1 VKRLILTLSLL
12 LALPAPAFAQDEA
25 ATADDLHVDERLR
38 FIAARLKAEAVQ
50 ARTWEAGWSI
60 VYVGG
65 LGYGSYQLAHARTKA
80 ADTEAAV
87 GIGKSL
93 IGGVTMGLFPLKA
106 SRGAHELDR
115 ATEADGSLA
124 RLDLAE
130 TLLRRNADEANLRY
144 AWQPHVFSLLMNL
157 VGGAAIWIAGDWKRA
172 AQSTGIAV
180 AVGELQIWT
189 QPWQAKSDLRE
200 YRRRFGA
207 LGAAAQPARQLA
219 ATTPAVHVS
228 ATSLAVTF

>member
-1 VKRLILTLSLL
+1 MKRLVLMLSLL
-12 LALPAPAFAQDEA
+12 LSLPAFAQEET
-25 ATADDLHVDERLR
+25 ATNDDLHVDERLR
-38 FIAARLKAEAVQ
+38 FIAARLKSEAVQ

-65 LGYGSYQLAHARTKA
+65 LGYGSYQLAHARNAA

-93 IGGVTMGLFPLKA
+93 IGGITMGLFPLKA
-106 SRGAHELDR
+106 SRGAHELD
-115 ATEADGSLA
+115 ASPAADGSLA

-130 TLLRRNADEANLRY
+130 SLLRRNAAEADLRY

-157 VGGAAIWIAGDWKRA
+157 VGGAAIWIAGDFKRA
-172 AQSTGIAV
+172 AQSTGIAI

-207 LGAAAQPARQLA
+207 SGTSAYRAQQLA
-219 ATTPAVHVS
+219 ATKPAVHVS